1 MCPRS
6 VLTQNLQAKQFWQ
19 GHWRSAATES
29 NEQLSKEQEGRRWSL
44 LLSCSRGISEVAL
57 ADEIGDEIQGE
68 IVVGF
73 CWGPG
78 EECAQLALVNHF
90 SCLLVVTSA
99 VGHCTYYNNSHTPSE
114 APVFFLCTQ
123 KPCQS
128 SSREVVNVVLLLSQ
142 FSRAH
147 LCRINSVCALSAA
160 EWAVLVDQSTSEPMR
175 KRFKSLRGKETSRM
189 NVFLFDSFGDS

>member
-1 MCPRS
+1 MEFVAL
-6 VLTQNLQAKQFWQ
+6 VLSRNFQ
-19 GHWRSAATES
+19 GGTC
-29 NEQLSKEQEGRRWSL
+29 RRNRRRNPGGNCCRL
-44 LLSCSRGISEVAL
+44 LLGPWRGMCTTGSSPDPAV
-57 ADEIGDEIQGE
+57 
-68 IVVGF
+68 
-73 CWGPG
+73 
-78 EECAQLALVNHF
+78 VNHF
-90 SCLLVVTSA
+90 SCLLVVTSP
-99 VGHCTYYNNSHTPSE
+99 VGHCTYYSHTPSE

-160 EWAVLVDQSTSEPMR
+160 KWAVLVDQSTSEPMR